1 MVVMGVGH
9 MIRNAVGL
17 PDSSARASWIGAM
30 AAIFALAAIPARADG
45 PALHE
50 GLAVQHTFLSILFM
64 AVIVIWGLVL
74 LLSGRR
80 LPRFTVGSF
89 LLLAGGAIAMAL
101 LASTNYL
108 LALAALFVFMAFGLG
123 VYIYVPRLAMA
134 VAGSWPL
141 PAVYFAVLY
150 FTGSFNLNRPLALG
164 LLGAGVLLGA
174 IFPNFSLALLAP
186 ALGTLLLAL
195 VWPGEPPMWPVFIVL
210 TLAVL
215 WQAVG
220 LARRRRRE
228 PWPLTGPER
237 LKQKR
242 EDVLQSVRWAAGI
255 LAALFVVTALLAPQP
270 KPVDDLHAK
279 RLGELSKKGG
289 LQRPGFLLSAE
300 NAYYLF
306 GRPVPVSLVGQSR
319 SFWNRFTVLA
329 LGRSPSK
336 DLHALRAVKDAG
348 EIEKMRRAADI
359 TSKAFEVVAP
369 MIHPGATEADLE
381 RAILDTFH
389 REGATGIA
397 FRCIVGS
404 GPNAVNPHYMA
415 NDGVLK
421 EGFVVIDI
429 GCSVDN
435 YASDMTRTFPVT
447 GTFSPAE
454 AKLAEIVMKAHEAA
468 RLALKPGA
476 HYSDLDRKAHAIVEK
491 AGFGPYFNHGLGHPV
506 GIDVH
511 DPYVEVMKPGMV
523 MTIEPGIYV
532 PEGADVDKAYWN
544 LGIRV
549 EDSYLVTADGCEAL
563 THFPQPMPP
572 EEKASG
578 ERTSPETETT
588 TSPASPSDDRKP
600 AEAAPQA
607 GG

>member
-1 MVVMGVGH
+1 L
-9 MIRNAVGL
+9 R
-17 PDSSARASWIGAM
+17 
-30 AAIFALAAIPARADG
+30 
-45 PALHE
+45 E
-50 GLAVQHTFLSILFM
+50 GLAAQHTFLSVLFM
-64 AVIVIWGLVL
+64 AALVIWGLVL
-74 LLSGRR
+74 LLAGRR

-89 LLLAGGAIAMAL
+89 LLLAGGAVAMAL
-101 LASTNYL
+101 LASTSYL
-108 LALAALFVFMAFGLG
+108 LVLAAVFLFMVFGMG

-134 VAGSWPL
+134 VAGAWPL
-141 PAVYFAVLY
+141 PAAYLATLY
-150 FTGSFNLNRPLALG
+150 FTGSFDLNKPLVLG
-164 LLGAGVLLGA
+164 LLGAGVLIGA
-174 IFPNFSLALLAP
+174 IFPDFSLALLAP
-186 ALGTLLLAL
+186 ALGTLVLAL

-210 TLAVL
+210 ALAVL

-237 LKQKR
+237 LRQKR
-242 EDVLQSVRWAAGI
+242 EDTLQSLRWVAGI
-255 LAALFVVTALLAPQP
+255 LAALLVLTAFLAPQP

-279 RLGELSKKGG
+279 RLGELAKEGG

-300 NAYYLF
+300 DAYYLF
-306 GRPVPVSLVGQSR
+306 GKPVPVSLVGRSR

-336 DLHALRAVKDAG
+336 PLHALRALKDAG
-348 EIEKMRRAADI
+348 EIAKMKRAADI
-359 TSKAFEVVAP
+359 TSKAFEAVAP
-369 MIHPGATEADLE
+369 MIRPGVNEADLE
-381 RAILDTFH
+381 RAILDTFR

-415 NDGVLK
+415 NDAVFK

-429 GCSVDN
+429 GCSFDN
-435 YASDMTRTFPVT
+435 YASDMTRTFPVAGAFT
-447 GTFSPAE
+447 PAE
-454 AKLAEIVMKAHEAA
+454 ARLAEIVMKAHEAA
-468 RLALKPGA
+468 RLALKPGV
-476 HYSDLDRKAHAIVEK
+476 HYSDLNRKAHDIVEK

-511 DPYVEVMKPGMV
+511 DPYIDVMKAGMV

-532 PEGADVDKAYWN
+532 PEGAEVDKAYWN

-572 EEKASG
+572 EEKAK
-578 ERTSPETETT
+578 PETANPETNAPVPPP
-588 TSPASPSDDRKP
+588 SQPDAKEPAVT
-600 AEAAPQA
+600 APNS